1 MASISKLYLSLLII
15 SCVKL
20 KEVSHHCAVVLM
32 RARLMTAVEPLF
44 GTAVA
49 QLLERDLCEGQH
61 GVNIA
66 VPGHI
71 QQLP

>member
-1 MASISKLYLSLLII
+1 
-15 SCVKL
+15 
-20 KEVSHHCAVVLM
+20 
-32 RARLMTAVEPLF
+32 MTAVEPLF